1 MRAEEAIKR
10 YERELRVTQG
20 CADNTV
26 RSYLGELESFRN
38 FLELRGR
45 RLVYAERADIVD
57 FKESIAGSRMARG
70 VAQAMKSIRS
80 FFSFCLDA
88 NIISA
93 SPVPQNLRVPV
104 KHQEPTDVP
113 TAAQFLEIRARVRK
127 PQTDPRAVPALTRE
141 AIFETLAGSGLRI
154 EALLT
159 LKPRHLRLG
168 ARPHIMVE
176 AETMSCKGNAA
187 GEVPITH
194 HAAQVLASYITAN
207 PRGFDDILFNVSA
220 SVIRKILGEV
230 EPQGLN
236 LKPHSL
242 RHFYGSMTYFKNLD
256 GGKNDVVWVRD
267 AMGHASISTTNNYLK
282 MARRVCQSDAE
293 WTAWTTGVELAVK
306 EMHA

>member
-1 MRAEEAIKR
+1 MRTEKAIER

-26 RSYLGELESFRN
+26 RSYLGELAAFRT

-45 RLVYAERADIVD
+45 RLLATERADIVD
-57 FKESIAGSRMARG
+57 FKESIAATRMARG

-80 FFSFCLDA
+80 FFSFCMDA
-88 NIISA
+88 TLIAA
-93 SPVPQNLRVPV
+93 SPVPQNLRVPI
-104 KHQEPTDVP
+104 KQQEPTDVP
-113 TAAQFLEIRARVRK
+113 TAEQFLIIRERVRQ
-127 PQTDPRAVPALTRE
+127 PMRDPRAVPAATRE
-141 AIFETLAGSGLRI
+141 AIVETLAGSGLRI

-168 ARPHIMVE
+168 ARPHIMVD

-194 HAAQVLASYITAN
+194 HAAQVLAAYVSTN
-207 PRGFDDILFNVSA
+207 PRGFDQPLFDVSA
-220 SVIRKILGEV
+220 SVIRKILGEL
-230 EPQGLN
+230 EPEGLN

-256 GGKNDVVWVRD
+256 GGKSDVVWVRD

-282 MARRVCQSDAE
+282 MARRVCQSDTE
-293 WTAWTTGVELAVK
+293 WEAWTTGARMVDK
-306 EMHA
+306 EMQA